1 MNDMKHEHGQ
11 FYKSHRTARLLAGFG
26 LAGLALLVTGCTSS
40 KITVP
45 ERTAIEQLLL
55 STATDNALRG
65 ISIPQVAGERVYLVE
80 TYVDSYD
87 RAYVLGSIRALLSEN
102 GALLQESRESADIIV
117 EARVGALGV
126 DSSGSLLG
134 IPSLPLPIPAV
145 GTVETPEVAL
155 YAVKKEDSVG
165 KIALLGYRAE
175 DGSNVFSTEPLSGK
189 AHFYQYEFLLFLKI
203 NFTDIPERD
212 DY

>member
-1 MNDMKHEHGQ
+1 MKNQHQ
-11 FYKSHRTARLLAGFG
+11 RTRAYGTLKGLRAAALFFG
-26 LAGLALLVTGCTSS
+26 LAIAFSGCTSS
-40 KITVP
+40 KISVP
-45 ERTAIEQLLL
+45 ERTGIEQLLL
-55 STATDNALRG
+55 STATDNALKG
-65 ISIPQVAGERVYLVE
+65 ISIPQVAGERVFLVE

-87 RAYVLGSIRALLSEN
+87 SAYVIGSIRALLSEN
-102 GALLQESRESADIIV
+102 GALLQETREAADVIV

-126 DSSGSLLG
+126 DSSKSLLG
-134 IPSLPLPIPAV
+134 IPSLPMPIPAV

-155 YAVKKEDSVG
+155 YAVKKEDSVS
-165 KIALLGYRAE
+165 KIALLGYRN

-189 AHFYQYEFLLFLKI
+189 SHFHQYEFLLFLKI

>member
-1 MNDMKHEHGQ
+1 MKQ
-11 FYKSHRTARLLAGFG
+11 RYRILLNKRQTRTFLSMAFATAAAVLLS
-26 LAGLALLVTGCTSS
+26 GCTSS
-40 KITVP
+40 KISVP

-55 STATDNALRG
+55 SAATDKALTG

-80 TYVDSYD
+80 DYVESYD
-87 RAYVLGSIRALLSEN
+87 SAYVLGSIRALLSEN
-102 GALLQESRESADIIV
+102 GGLLQQSRETADIIV

-126 DSSGSLLG
+126 DSSKSLLG
-134 IPSLPLPIPAV
+134 LPSLPLPIPAV

-155 YAVKKEDSVG
+155 YAAKKKDSVG

-203 NFTDIPERD
+203 NFTNIPERD
-212 DY
+212 GF